1 VMPLARAAVAAG
13 VDGLFFEVHPDPP
26 KALSDATTQVAL
38 ADFAVMVKQ
47 LLHLYRCVH
56 ALHSL

>member
-1 VMPLARAAVAAG
+1 MPLARAAVAAG
-13 VDGLFFEVHPDPP
+13 VDGLFFEIHPNPST
-26 KALSDATTQVAL
+26 ALSDSATQVAL
-38 ADFAVMVKQ
+38 ADFRLMVKQ